1 MAPNMGRGITA
12 PANDEN
18 IKTGAA
24 EMQVLGSTT
33 AAAISDLEAA
43 TGAELA
49 GKASTGYVDAGLAGA
64 TSYTSTVESS
74 SLARDDALAA
84 DIAGMEG
91 MTYVGSWQS
100 GVVYRVNDVVTHGG
114 DSWARLTAGSTGEPG
129 ADPAAWGLVARKGDG
144 GGFGE
149 LSETDVPGLYAP
161 VQSAGPTYDSGPRR
175 FTPTGGI
182 IDPAN
187 TGSII
192 LQRLGRAVYCR
203 IDGLLVV
210 PGALDAWLWP
220 NGIPAG
226 FTIGEF
232 GLVVDVTG
240 GYTGQAGMNGAVRH
254 RLTVYQNDLRY
265 VGYLHGATATTV
277 EPSRADQTRRI
288 YGWLPSW
295 ITDDRE
301 PA

>member
-1 MAPNMGRGITA
+1 MAQTLANGVVIPA
-12 PANDEN
+12 PGDRISAAGVQEMR
-18 IKTGAA
+18 TLGAS
-24 EMQVLGSTT
+24 VNT
-33 AAAISDLEAA
+33 
-43 TGAELA
+43 
-49 GKASTGYVDAGLAGA
+49 GLALTQA
-64 TSYTSTVESS
+64 QTAQTDLQSR
-74 SLARDDALAA
+74 ARDAALA
-84 DIAGMEG
+84 DQIDGMEG
-91 MTYVGSWQS
+91 MTYVGAWEP
-100 GVVYRVNDVVTHGG
+100 GRVYRINDVVAHGG
-114 DSWARLTAGSTGEPG
+114 DSWARLTAGSAGEPG
-129 ADPAAWGLVARKGDG
+129 ASPTDWGLVARKGDG

-187 TGSII
+187 TGSIV

-210 PGALDAWLWP
+210 PGALDTWLWP
-220 NGIPAG
+220 NGIPTG

-240 GYTGQAGMNGAVRH
+240 GYTGQVGMNGAVRH

-277 EPSRADQTRRI
+277 EASRADQTRRI

-295 ITDDRE
+295 ITDDPE